1 MSKPEDI
8 PAEVWDEAFKAMPPV
23 NQEAYD
29 KSPFA
34 MVLHLGF
41 ARAIL
46 AAEKRGEERER
57 ESCAAIVDDHL
68 DRFGYMS
75 LIQRKGWAGLRQIV
89 SNAIRKRGE

>member
-1 MSKPEDI
+1 MSKPDWC
-8 PAEVWDEAFKAMPPV
+8 PQEVWDEAFKAMPPV

-57 ESCAAIVDDHL
+57 EACALAANEAITNGTDLSTLEAAII
-68 DRFGYMS
+68 GS
-75 LIQRKGWAGLRQIV
+75 LAA
-89 SNAIRKRGE
+89 SAIRARSTP